1 MRMGKKALLE
11 NQNMK
16 KAISDCTDSLN
27 EFYLSEEL
35 VAEIFGKYKDYV
47 LQREMCLKT
56 KAAQFMKFKHVEDRG
71 PVYLR
76 KYISRILNYSQDFLY
91 TQAKRGRPSHFE
103 RINDR

>member
-1 MRMGKKALLE
+1 MGKRALLE
-11 NQNMK
+11 NKNMK
-16 KAISDCTDSLN
+16 KAISHCTDSLN
-27 EFYLSEEL
+27 EFYLTEKL
-35 VAEIFGKYKDYV
+35 MAEIFEKYKEYV

-56 KAAQFMKFKHVEDRG
+56 KAAQFMKFKNVEHRG
-71 PVYLR
+71 PAYLS